1 MSLDA
6 IADGEGDRLSHCSA
20 DSSSEA
26 NGEEHALFSN
36 GLIVGDKNG
45 SQCSTGNGQEETH
58 TVHTLSLAV
67 IQTLLMNISCFS
79 SYDVFKDSRTQI

>member
-26 NGEEHALFSN
+26 NGEENTLFSHSLN
-36 GLIVGDKNG
+36 VGDKNG
-45 SQCSTGNGQEETH
+45 SQCSTGNAQDSTH
-58 TVHTLSLAV
+58 VHTHAV
-67 IQTLLMNISCFS
+67 IQTVGQTVCTPCFS
-79 SYDVFKDSRTQI
+79 SCS